1 MSGTFAKL
9 LGRIRDAI
17 IPKDAPGRQ
26 QSRAAGGAKGGPG
39 APTQPGQRFP
49 ADPDD
54 LVIEYSPSLDGDA
67 DPGEVVWTWVA
78 YEDDPAQGKDRPVV
92 VIGRRGA
99 RLVAVA
105 LTSKQHD
112 NEAQVAVGAGKWDR
126 DGRQSFA
133 KVERLLDID
142 ATAVRREGAILDR
155 PHFDA
160 VVEGARRAHG
170 GRLH

>member
-1 MSGTFAKL
+1 MTAKRSPGTVGRL
-9 LGRIRDAI
+9 LGRLRDAI
-17 IPKDAPGRQ
+17 IPAASRPAPPVDRFPSAPG
-26 QSRAAGGAKGGPG
+26 
-39 APTQPGQRFP
+39 
-49 ADPDD
+49 D

-92 VIGRRGA
+92 VIGRRGE

-112 NEAQVAVGAGKWDR
+112 NEDQVAVGAGPWDR
-126 DGRQSFA
+126 EGRPSYA

-142 ATAVRREGAILDR
+142 AAAVRREGAILER
-155 PHFDA
+155 RTFDA
-160 VVEGARRAHG
+160 VVAGARRAHG
-170 GRLH
+170 GQLN